1 MNIEHLREFSYLAE
15 TLSFSITAKHFY
27 LSTSVLSKHIAA
39 IEADLGVRL
48 FERDRRGVEL
58 TRSGAIFYK
67 DVAVVLNDYD
77 RALQDVRPDNSPER
91 KALRVGYLRGAAR
104 PFLSTF
110 ANHISKNCPN
120 IDLELTCMEYAE
132 LLVAHR
138 SHVID
143 VLLDMELD
151 PEADLACD
159 NVRIYTDRIYAVVGK
174 GHPYADR
181 DGLTLADLSGQ
192 PFILPDIVAY
202 PGYVERCERIV
213 RAAGSGS
220 VVYRYKDIETLAFR
234 LAEGDCIGFSS
245 GHNADIFR
253 RELVFLPID
262 GIDTSYDVTARWLRV
277 TDPELIEV
285 AKSAA
290 AASEKSMEGWEA
302 VVGGGE

>member
-15 TLSFSITAKHFY
+15 TLSFNITAKHFY

-48 FERDRRGVEL
+48 FERDRRGMEL

-67 DVAVVLNDYD
+67 DVTVVLNDYD
-77 RALQDVRPDNSPER
+77 RALQDVKPDGSPER

-110 ANHISKNCPN
+110 ASHISKNCPN

-181 DGLTLADLSGQ
+181 NGLTLADLSGQ
-192 PFILPDIVAY
+192 LFVLPDIVAY

-245 GHNADIFR
+245 GHSADIFR
-253 RELVFLPID
+253 RELSFLPID

-277 TDPELIEV
+277 IDPELIGV
-285 AKSAA
+285 VKSAA
-290 AASEKSMEGWEA
+290 AASEKSMERWKA
-302 VVGGGE
+302 VAGSGE

>member
-39 IEADLGVRL
+39 IEANLGVRL

-67 DVAVVLNDYD
+67 DVVVVLNDYN
-77 RALQDVRPDNSPER
+77 RALQDVRPDGSSER
-91 KALRVGYLRGAAR
+91 KVLRVGYLRGAAR

-110 ANHISKNCPN
+110 ANHIAKNYPN
-120 IDLELTCMEYAE
+120 DGLELTCMEYAE

-159 NVRIYTDRIYAVVGK
+159 HARIYADDIFAVVGL
-174 GHPYADR
+174 GHPYAGR
-181 DGLTLADLSGQ
+181 EGLALDDLAGQ
-192 PFILPDIVAY
+192 RFILPDIVAY
-202 PGYVERCERIV
+202 PGYVERCEQIV
-213 RAAGSGS
+213 RTAGSGS

-253 RELVFLPID
+253 RELRFLPID
-262 GIDTSYDVTARWLRV
+262 GVDTSYDITARWLRV

-285 AKSAA
+285 VKSAA
-290 AASEKSMEGWEA
+290 AASEKSMKGWKA